1 MNATVLDD
9 ADVGASALVAAGA
22 VVLNG
27 TVIPPATLWAGNPAR
42 RRRDLTPDE
51 VERLKTYWKN
61 YLEYKTEYLGD
72 EAKGLADMNAALR
85 RA

>member
-1 MNATVLDD
+1 
-9 ADVGASALVAAGA
+9 VAAGA

-27 TVIPPATLWAGNPAR
+27 TVIPPATLWAGNPAKHKR
-42 RRRDLTPDE
+42 NLTPDE

-61 YLEYKTEYLGD
+61 YLEYKTEYLDD
-72 EAKGLADMNAALR
+72 EAKGRADMSTALR